1 MLEELTGRAAG
12 PTGPRRGGQRTPRG
26 TDPPDH
32 PLQPPAGTYGARSA
46 VRRVLAAGLVVP
58 GIALPPTH
66 PVPYPIPSTRPYTPV
81 LGVPE
86 TVYGSS
92 GTGAYGR
99 FWDTVGEPRGL
110 GTHRCFRVPDRLYT
124 VI

>member
-1 MLEELTGRAAG
+1 MLEELTGRVPD

-32 PLQPPAGTYGARSA
+32 PLQPPAGAYGARFA

-58 GIALPPTH
+58 GIALPPYPPSPHTSY
-66 PVPYPIPSTRPYTPV
+66 PVPVLHAV

-86 TVYGSS
+86 TVYGSM

-99 FWDTVGEPRGL
+99 FWTVVGEPRGT
-110 GTHRCFRVPDRLYT
+110 GTHR
-124 VI
+124 